1 MLNDLVNMIVSLVS
15 DWGYLGIFLLMA
27 LESSFF
33 PFPSEVVMI
42 PAGYL
47 AWQGEMN
54 LFYAFI
60 SGTLGSLFGA
70 LFNYFLCYFWGR
82 TLIQK
87 YGKFIGITHKKML
100 KFEKFFNKYGDIST
114 FNSRLI
120 PGIRQYISLPAGIA
134 KMNIIKFS
142 IYTSLGAGI
151 WSLILL
157 TIGYF
162 IGDQQDR
169 INEYLKIITYSLIAF
184 VIMLSAIYIK
194 IRKIKLKNLY
204 KRI

>member
-54 LFYAFI
+54 LFYAFM